1 MLAFVHTLLRCS
13 FEVGAFVM
21 LKRIHIQHLTLGM
34 YLHEFCGSWME
45 HPFWRAKFLLKDP
58 DDLAR
63 ILATSIRECWI
74 DTDKGADVAVGTA
87 SVSREEVDA
96 QIETDFSLLSDLPPI
111 HVTLPTPPPPPKR
124 NRQPADMQSELEMA
138 AAICVK
144 SKQAVVSMFNEARM
158 GRAVDSVG
166 LQSLVEE
173 ISDSVTRNPGALISL
188 ARLKTADD
196 YTYMHSVA
204 VCALMIALA
213 KQLKLKEDQQRL
225 AGLAGLMHD
234 LGKAAIPLK
243 VLNKPGKLTDQEFTV
258 VRSHPVE
265 GFHMLKEGGNMP
277 EAVLD
282 ACLHHHEKVDG
293 SGYPDKLKGDGI
305 SVIARMTAICDVYDA
320 ITSERPYKRGWDPA
334 ESLRRMADWTNDHFD
349 ARLFQAFVKSIGIYP
364 GGSLVRLT
372 SGRLGVVVEQAPAAL
387 TTPVV
392 KVFFSTKSDLRIP
405 AELVNLAA
413 PGATEKIVARE
424 DPGQWNFPD
433 MNELWSGFPGQVW

>member
-1 MLAFVHTLLRCS
+1 
-13 FEVGAFVM
+13 M
-21 LKRIHIQHLTLGM
+21 LKRIQVHHLTLGM

-58 DDLAR
+58 KDLAR
-63 ILATSIRECWI
+63 IQATSIRECWI
-74 DTDKGADVAVGTA
+74 DTDKGVDVTPGTA
-87 SVSREEVDA
+87 SVSRAEADA
-96 QIETDFSLLSDLPPI
+96 QVETDFSQLEDLPP
-111 HVTLPTPPPPPKR
+111 LPLR
-124 NRQPADMQSELEMA
+124 NHAPTDMAGELRMA
-138 AAICVK
+138 ASICMQ

-158 GRAVDSVG
+158 GRALDTSSAK
-166 LQSLVEE
+166 SLVQD

-213 KQLKLKEDQQRL
+213 KQLKLGDDQQRL
-225 AGLAGLMHD
+225 AGMAGLMHD

-243 VLNKPGKLTDQEFTV
+243 VLNKPGKLTDDEFTV

-320 ITSERPYKRGWDPA
+320 ITSDRPYKRGWDPA

-364 GGSLVRLT
+364 VGSLVRLT

-433 MNELWSGFPGQVW
+433 MNELWSGFSEQVW